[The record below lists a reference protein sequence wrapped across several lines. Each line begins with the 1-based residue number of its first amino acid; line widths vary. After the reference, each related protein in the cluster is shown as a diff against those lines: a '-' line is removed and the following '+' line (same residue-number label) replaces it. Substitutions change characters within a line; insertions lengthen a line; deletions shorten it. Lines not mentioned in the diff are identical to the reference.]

1 MKILNDM
8 IFFVIFFRDLT
19 ICNKKKKLICS
30 FLEKQNDPEGLKGIF
45 LKNTS

>member
-1 MKILNDM
+1 MQQ
-8 IFFVIFFRDLT
+8 
-19 ICNKKKKLICS
+19 KKKLICS